1 MEIFIQPTNDSITS
15 TDDKEVA
22 SPDFEN
28 GFTDTGMNVYSFYL
42 SICFEKIY
50 LLLIKLK

>member
-1 MEIFIQPTNDSITS
+1 MEIFIQPTNDSFTS

-28 GFTDTGMNVYSFYL
+28 GFTDTGRNVYSFYMYWEDL
-42 SICFEKIY
+42 FIIDKT
-50 LLLIKLK
+50 